1 MNFSVT
7 GSFFCLPV
15 SQVVIF
21 DVLKNVFTPQFLK
34 RENHKEA
41 EVQIFHPSQEKEE
54 ISFEVRTF

>member
-1 MNFSVT
+1 LNFCVT
-7 GSFFCLPV
+7 GSFMRLSV
-15 SQVVIF
+15 LQLEIF

>member
-1 MNFSVT
+1 MRLSV
-7 GSFFCLPV
+7 L
-15 SQVVIF
+15 QLEIF